1 MNLVQAIHQRWAAS
15 AGLDALLPV
24 SRVYTGISVEGTT
37 PYAVITKQSD
47 RPWVYLSDGSTIDRV
62 GVRVEVFHDDYDAA
76 AAIMHQ
82 VKAAFDRADLT
93 LTGGDRVINVQR
105 LDDSERQDNDGL
117 WRLTIDFL
125 CTVFLETG
133 V

>member
-15 AGLDALLPV
+15 AGLDALLPA

-47 RPWVYLSDGSTIDRV
+47 RPWVYLGDGSTIDRV